1 MKLPDNFSQDQN
13 QDERARVDIEAPGF
27 KFGFDPEDGWR
38 SIAMA
43 VVLVLSIVAGI
54 KLIMDY
60 L

>member
-1 MKLPDNFSQDQN
+1 MKHDLMQQSQD
-13 QDERARVDIEAPGF
+13 DEERARVAIEAPGF

-38 SIAMA
+38 AVAMA